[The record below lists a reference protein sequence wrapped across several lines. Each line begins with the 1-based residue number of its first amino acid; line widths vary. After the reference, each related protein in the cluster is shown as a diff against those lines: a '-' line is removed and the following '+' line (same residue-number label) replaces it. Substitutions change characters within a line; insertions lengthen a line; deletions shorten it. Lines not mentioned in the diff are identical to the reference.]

1 MCSSVARHMAI
12 SRAPHERSILRAMR
26 NRTSIDPAE
35 NGHKQQAPFSE
46 RLWRNQLGILLA
58 IALTL
63 AAAGVLFIYHG

>member
-12 SRAPHERSILRAMR
+12 SRAARPRIILAPMR

-63 AAAGVLFIYHG
+63 AAVSVLLFFRG